1 MFRQL
6 KKTLVATAIASLTL
20 GSIGPAFADSAD
32 TLPDMGT
39 SAGSTLSI
47 GQEMQMGDYYVR
59 QLRGSAPLINDP
71 LLVQYINGLG
81 MRLVAHANSVRTPF
95 HFYLIN
101 NDQIN
106 AFAFFGGNV
115 VLHSALFR
123 YSDNESELASVM
135 AHEIS
140 HVTQRHL
147 ARAMEDQKRNAP
159 LTWVGAL
166 GSILLAMASPQAG
179 MAALTGTLAGTQ
191 QGMISFTR
199 QNEEEADRIGIQVL
213 QRSGFDPQAMP
224 MFMGKLLDESRYST
238 RPPEML
244 LTHPL
249 PESRLAD
256 ARNRANQMRPVVVQ
270 SSADFYL
277 AKARTLGMYTNG
289 DNKLGTDLL
298 NAWDKGNI
306 RQQHAAQYGRAL
318 LAMESNNFDQAR
330 KTLQPLLNAD
340 PQNAWYLDLAT
351 DIDLGQK
358 KTSDAINR
366 LKNARELRTN
376 PVLQLNL
383 ANALLQGG
391 QPGEAATILN
401 RYTFTYKEDGNGW
414 DLLAQAEGALGNRDQ
429 ELAAR
434 AESMALVGQLEQA
447 ISLLSSASSQVKLGS
462 LQQAR
467 YDARIDQLRDLQA
480 RFRPY
485 QKMLGDPMTDAV
497 KIYHNPR
504 CSKSR
509 ETLSLLQSR
518 GIDPEVVLYLETPPD
533 AGTLRQLLQLLGMES
548 PRELMRQKE
557 DLYKS
562 LNLADPALSNAALIQ
577 AMVDNP
583 KLIERP
589 IVVSRGQARIGRPP
603 EQVLEIVS

>member
-6 KKTLVATAIASLTL
+6 KKTLVATVIASLTL
-20 GSIGPAFADSAD
+20 GSLGPAFADSAD

-81 MRLVAHANSVRTPF
+81 MRLVSHANSVRTPF

-256 ARNRANQMRPVVVQ
+256 ALNRANQMRPVVVQ

-330 KTLQPLLNAD
+330 KTLQPLLSAD
-340 PQNAWYLDLAT
+340 PQNPWYLDLAT

-358 KTSDAINR
+358 KTGDAINR

-467 YDARIDQLRDLQA
+467 YDARIDQLRELQA

-485 QKMLGDPMTDAV
+485 QKM
-497 KIYHNPR
+497 
-504 CSKSR
+504 
-509 ETLSLLQSR
+509 
-518 GIDPEVVLYLETPPD
+518 
-533 AGTLRQLLQLLGMES
+533 
-548 PRELMRQKE
+548 
-557 DLYKS
+557 
-562 LNLADPALSNAALIQ
+562 
-577 AMVDNP
+577 
-583 KLIERP
+583 
-589 IVVSRGQARIGRPP
+589 
-603 EQVLEIVS
+603 

>member
-1 MFRQL
+1 
-6 KKTLVATAIASLTL
+6 
-20 GSIGPAFADSAD
+20 
-32 TLPDMGT
+32 
-39 SAGSTLSI
+39 
-47 GQEMQMGDYYVR
+47 
-59 QLRGSAPLINDP
+59 
-71 LLVQYINGLG
+71 
-81 MRLVAHANSVRTPF
+81 
-95 HFYLIN
+95 
-101 NDQIN
+101 
-106 AFAFFGGNV
+106 
-115 VLHSALFR
+115 
-123 YSDNESELASVM
+123 
-135 AHEIS
+135 
-140 HVTQRHL
+140 
-147 ARAMEDQKRNAP
+147 
-159 LTWVGAL
+159 
-166 GSILLAMASPQAG
+166 

-447 ISLLSSASSQVKLGS
+447 ISCSAAP
-462 LQQAR
+462 AR
-467 YDARIDQLRDLQA
+467 R
-480 RFRPY
+480 
-485 QKMLGDPMTDAV
+485 
-497 KIYHNPR
+497 
-504 CSKSR
+504 
-509 ETLSLLQSR
+509 
-518 GIDPEVVLYLETPPD
+518 
-533 AGTLRQLLQLLGMES
+533 
-548 PRELMRQKE
+548 
-557 DLYKS
+557 
-562 LNLADPALSNAALIQ
+562 
-577 AMVDNP
+577 
-583 KLIERP
+583 
-589 IVVSRGQARIGRPP
+589 
-603 EQVLEIVS
+603 

>member
-191 QGMISFTR
+191 QGMISCTR
-199 QNEEEADRIGIQVL
+199 QNDEEADRIGIQVL

-298 NAWDKGNI
+298 NACDKGNI

-485 QKMLGDPMTDAV
+485 QKM
-497 KIYHNPR
+497 
-504 CSKSR
+504 
-509 ETLSLLQSR
+509 
-518 GIDPEVVLYLETPPD
+518 
-533 AGTLRQLLQLLGMES
+533 
-548 PRELMRQKE
+548 
-557 DLYKS
+557 
-562 LNLADPALSNAALIQ
+562 
-577 AMVDNP
+577 
-583 KLIERP
+583 
-589 IVVSRGQARIGRPP
+589 
-603 EQVLEIVS
+603 

>member
-6 KKTLVATAIASLTL
+6 KKTLVATVIASLTL
-20 GSIGPAFADSAD
+20 GSLGPAFADSAD

-330 KTLQPLLNAD
+330 KTLQPLLSAD
-340 PQNAWYLDLAT
+340 PQNPWYLDLAT
-351 DIDLGQK
+351 DIDLGQNK
-358 KTSDAINR
+358 ANEAINR
-366 LKNARELRTN
+366 LKNARDLRTN

-383 ANALLQGG
+383 ANAYLQGG
-391 QPGEAATILN
+391 QPQEAANILN
-401 RYTFTYKEDGNGW
+401 RYTFNNKDDSNGW
-414 DLLAQAEGALGNRDQ
+414 DLLAQAEAALNNRDQ

-434 AESMALVGQLEQA
+434 AEGYALAGRLDQA

-467 YDARIDQLRDLQA
+467 YDARIDQLRQLQE
-480 RFRPY
+480 RFKPY
-485 QKMLGDPMTDAV
+485 TKM
-497 KIYHNPR
+497 
-504 CSKSR
+504 
-509 ETLSLLQSR
+509 
-518 GIDPEVVLYLETPPD
+518 
-533 AGTLRQLLQLLGMES
+533 
-548 PRELMRQKE
+548 
-557 DLYKS
+557 
-562 LNLADPALSNAALIQ
+562 
-577 AMVDNP
+577 
-583 KLIERP
+583 
-589 IVVSRGQARIGRPP
+589 
-603 EQVLEIVS
+603 